1 MNTDEIAALINE
13 GEWNEAWDKLENV
26 DISDDTT
33 AILKAS
39 LYEHFGMRDKLFDS
53 LSEGLR
59 LNGKNYE
66 LYVMLGNFY
75 EQENTNKAYLCY
87 ENALFY
93 CNNDEDRSVICDMLK
108 AASEKSSVQQCS
120 VVIVSD
126 NEKEITQGCI
136 QSIRDTCPASACQIV
151 VVDNASTDGVT
162 DWLREQKDIV
172 LVENK
177 EHKYFGYARN
187 QGVKAAAWDN
197 DIFFLNSDT
206 IVFPNSIFWLRMG
219 LYDNEK
225 NGAVGSVT
233 DFASNSQLV
242 LNPDTPIDE
251 CRKYAANHNIPHS
264 HPYELK
270 SWLVGYAI
278 MCARTVLDKIGMFDT
293 DFGIG
298 FYEDNDLGVRINFAD
313 YRTVLCTNSFIYHYN
328 TGASTA
334 ANNDDATQRNL
345 ELFKEKHHFDPTYSR
360 KRNDLIPLITHDKN
374 AAIKVLEV
382 GCGSGETISGIQ
394 YLYPNAVVKGIELD
408 DVKVRMMSHAL
419 DVVLGNIETMSLPYE
434 KNYFDYI
441 IFGDVLEHLHD
452 PEKTLI
458 HMKEYLADDGCI
470 ICSLPNVMHGT
481 VLIEL
486 MNGEF
491 QYESAGILDRTH
503 LRFFT
508 LRSAARMFVNAGYK
522 IENASYNQANSAMF
536 TEYKDLIK
544 GLSKLLGKNAELM
557 YAYQLIFKVK
567 KSI

>member
-1 MNTDEIAALINE
+1 
-13 GEWNEAWDKLENV
+13 
-26 DISDDTT
+26 
-33 AILKAS
+33 
-39 LYEHFGMRDKLFDS
+39 
-53 LSEGLR
+53 
-59 LNGKNYE
+59 
-66 LYVMLGNFY
+66 
-75 EQENTNKAYLCY
+75 
-87 ENALFY
+87 
-93 CNNDEDRSVICDMLK
+93 
-108 AASEKSSVQQCS
+108 
-120 VVIVSD
+120 
-126 NEKEITQGCI
+126 
-136 QSIRDTCPASACQIV
+136 
-151 VVDNASTDGVT
+151 
-162 DWLREQKDIV
+162 
-172 LVENK
+172 
-177 EHKYFGYARN
+177 
-187 QGVKAAAWDN
+187 
-197 DIFFLNSDT
+197 
-206 IVFPNSIFWLRMG
+206 
-219 LYDNEK
+219 
-225 NGAVGSVT
+225 
-233 DFASNSQLV
+233 
-242 LNPDTPIDE
+242 
-251 CRKYAANHNIPHS
+251 
-264 HPYELK
+264 
-270 SWLVGYAI
+270 
-278 MCARTVLDKIGMFDT
+278 
-293 DFGIG
+293 
-298 FYEDNDLGVRINFAD
+298 
-313 YRTVLCTNSFIYHYN
+313 
-328 TGASTA
+328 
-334 ANNDDATQRNL
+334 
-345 ELFKEKHHFDPTYSR
+345 
-360 KRNDLIPLITHDKN
+360 LIPLITHDKN